1 MYDDNGKT
9 DTFVRVRITIEELL
23 VADCSKAI
31 VRVVCGKFSDLSIT
45 EEF

>member
-1 MYDDNGKT
+1 MYNDNDKT
-9 DTFVRVRITIEELL
+9 DTFVRVRIITEELM

-31 VRVVCGKFSDLSIT
+31 ARAVCGKFSDLSIT